1 LQASLSGANML
12 DEQEHPSPENVVT
25 EVTKALEQIS

>member
-1 LQASLSGANML
+1 ML
-12 DEQEHPSPENVVT
+12 DEQERPSPENVVT